1 MFEPSNLWDVPV
13 SFQIKSKCSYT
24 IFIANW
30 NCYIPKHLK
39 QKYIFTQTQ
48 NSHANYEWKMKAN
61 IWMYFIISSLN
72 VPLVLYFYFVQGNVN
87 IITLLFCY
95 QCYSL
100 LLTYFH
106 TVCVIRLWP
115 NDCISCFLISLRS
128 QLYFLVLC
136 TKTNTHILISN
147 THLLFGIHP
156 IRTTCFSVF
165 RQ

>member
-72 VPLVLYFYFVQGNVN
+72 VPLVSYFYFVQGNVN

-100 LLTYFH
+100 LLKYFH

-115 NDCISCFLISLRS
+115 MDCISCFNFLEIATLFSCT
-128 QLYFLVLC
+128 LYKNQHTYFDFKHTL
-136 TKTNTHILISN
+136 TFWNSSN
-147 THLLFGIHP
+147 TYYMFFG
-156 IRTTCFSVF
+156 F
-165 RQ
+165 